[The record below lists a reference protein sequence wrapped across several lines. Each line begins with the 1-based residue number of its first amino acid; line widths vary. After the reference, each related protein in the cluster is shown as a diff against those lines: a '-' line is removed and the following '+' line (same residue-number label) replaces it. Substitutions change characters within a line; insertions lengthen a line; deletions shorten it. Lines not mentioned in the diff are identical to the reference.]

1 MKSNK
6 TLAKAMGETMKKRT
20 EDLVNEIVE
29 GKNISQYI
37 HSNQD
42 EFLDVS
48 LHVYLKKLLADSG
61 LNVSQVASR
70 SHKGEYIYQV
80 FRGIKNPSRDVVISI
95 ALAMKLN
102 FEGTE
107 KLLRVARMPRLDAR
121 NRRDSIIIYALDQG
135 LEVPDTNDVLYDFEE
150 SCL

>member
-1 MKSNK
+1 
-6 TLAKAMGETMKKRT
+6 
-20 EDLVNEIVE
+20 
-29 GKNISQYI
+29 
-37 HSNQD
+37 
-42 EFLDVS
+42 
-48 LHVYLKKLLADSG
+48 
-61 LNVSQVASR
+61 
-70 SHKGEYIYQV
+70 V

-107 KLLRVARMPRLDAR
+107 KLLRVDRMPRLDAR

-150 SCL
+150 LCL

>member
-1 MKSNK
+1 M
-6 TLAKAMGETMKKRT
+6 
-20 EDLVNEIVE
+20 
-29 GKNISQYI
+29 
-37 HSNQD
+37 
-42 EFLDVS
+42 
-48 LHVYLKKLLADSG
+48 ADSG

-107 KLLRVARMPRLDAR
+107 KLLRVDRMPRLDAR

-150 SCL
+150 LCL